1 MKLTKRRPVRLFASL
16 GRNVKPRKSKDRVRS
31 GAIGIFAVNDPGLL
45 RVQLQTALRKPLLQR
60 LMQLKRLCLA
70 PTMADGVIGI
80 AFKRDVRE
88 LPVHPAI
95 KRIVKKKIRQHGA
108 DN

>member
-1 MKLTKRRPVRLFASL
+1 MAARFTVSEL
-16 GRNVKPRKSKDRVRS
+16 
-31 GAIGIFAVNDPGLL
+31 AVL
-45 RVQLQTALRKPLLQR
+45 RIVGDERQKALRKPLLQR

-70 PTMADGVIGI
+70 PTMADGVVGV
-80 AFKRDVRE
+80 AFERDVRE

-95 KRIVKKKIRQHGA
+95 ERIMKKKVRQHGT